1 VFYTLRSF
9 LTAHHSWLQTDSNPS
24 PLPFLPYVCIPHWME
39 RLLFVVVVY
48 PLLNVPLMQ
57 VSSLV
62 LFLCVSLW
70 SRIVS
75 LYVCGDL
82 LFDSASSYF
91 FLTADVPV
99 YMAVCVGVCMRLSMK
114 WLSYQPRS
122 RENTFRELFFFSF
135 GFFFFC
141 CLFTCVPECVYIC
154 GQPGKKKKKKKPL
167 G

>member
-1 VFYTLRSF
+1 
-9 LTAHHSWLQTDSNPS
+9 
-24 PLPFLPYVCIPHWME
+24 ME

-122 RENTFRELFFFSF
+122 RENTFRELFFFHSV
-135 GFFFFC
+135 FFFSVVYLHV
-141 CLFTCVPECVYIC
+141 CLSAYISVVN
-154 GQPGKKKKKKKPL
+154 QVRKKKKKATRVTGL
-167 G
+167 Q